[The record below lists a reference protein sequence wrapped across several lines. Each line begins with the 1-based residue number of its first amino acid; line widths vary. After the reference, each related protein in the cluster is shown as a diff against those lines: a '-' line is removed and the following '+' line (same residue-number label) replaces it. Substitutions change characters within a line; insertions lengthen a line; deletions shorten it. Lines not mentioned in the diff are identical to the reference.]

1 MVIIQCFQILSDGQF
16 SLLFFQAFS
25 SDGITGSWSEVD
37 RKYPNIGPLFDSFQT
52 RCYVTFR
59 SVTVKVTCH
68 NLCRDND
75 RLKSDSQLEL
85 DNPRTTLQGPKQ
97 YSQLVNNREW
107 KENLNWKMS
116 KNQPVIIPV
125 IILVII
131 LKYLQIGL
139 RWGKLFFQYENEM
152 YPSQKR
158 IGDRRTYQTFSWR
171 IFLNWRD
178 FQTDADLWSDLQ
190 SNWTYVSSSS
200 IPLKDDSDVPDTPYS
215 MPDSGFSEFDFGEEN
230 ENNETPTSELL
241 RKCRIARMESTL
253 AKVRGILGI
262 EAWKSPLEL
271 SVYQIA
277 PSDSLVT

>member
-1 MVIIQCFQILSDGQF
+1 M
-16 SLLFFQAFS
+16 
-25 SDGITGSWSEVD
+25 
-37 RKYPNIGPLFDSFQT
+37 PLW
-52 RCYVTFR
+52 
-59 SVTVKVTCH
+59 
-68 NLCRDND
+68 RDEID
-75 RLKSDSQLEL
+75 RLKSDNQLEL

-116 KNQPVIIPV
+116 KNQPVI
-125 IILVII
+125 LVII

-152 YPSQKR
+152 YPSRKR
-158 IGDRRTYQTFSWR
+158 IRDRRTFVGDQTFIWR
-171 IFLNWRD
+171 IFFIRG
-178 FQTDADLWSDLQ
+178 FQTDADLCISQ
-190 SNWTYVSSSS
+190 SNWTYFSGFS

-253 AKVRGILGI
+253 AKVREI
-262 EAWKSPLEL
+262 EISYWGLHRCW
-271 SVYQIA
+271 
-277 PSDSLVT
+277 